1 MMNVRIAGLELR
13 NFKNVRYGSFSM
25 PEVLYGEECS
35 SDILAIFGQNGSGK
49 SAAIDAFAVLSRI
62 LSGQG
67 LPGRTR
73 DLVNVDS
80 DKAEIKI
87 RFCLEGDE
95 KTLCVDYTLTIG
107 GNGDAR
113 ILSECL
119 EAEDG
124 SFRIT
129 RTEDGR
135 TEMEGCSVPGAFS
148 EKTEIMDASAFFIP
162 ERIPADSD
170 DAALKSVRT
179 LSAYAR
185 TAMIV
190 IRGERI
196 MGSVRGE
203 IPLYYIRM
211 KDGEKLRGRIELNL
225 NRPMALTASD
235 GENLKE
241 TISDINSVLGT
252 VIPEMSIEIREGK
265 DGVSLFSLKNG
276 SPIPLRSESEGI
288 IKLISLISILI
299 FVYNER
305 GSALIIDELDASI
318 YEYLLGELMEVF
330 RYGAAGQLILTS
342 HNLRILE
349 MIDRRSL
356 IISTRNPDE
365 KYMRLPDSV
374 PDTEN
379 LRSYYLRNVLL
390 SDDGKLSAQTDPHEI
405 ARALRKAWRRG

>member
-1 MMNVRIAGLELR
+1 
-13 NFKNVRYGSFSM
+13 
-25 PEVLYGEECS
+25 
-35 SDILAIFGQNGSGK
+35 
-49 SAAIDAFAVLSRI
+49 
-62 LSGQG
+62 
-67 LPGRTR
+67 
-73 DLVNVDS
+73 
-80 DKAEIKI
+80 
-87 RFCLEGDE
+87 
-95 KTLCVDYTLTIG
+95 
-107 GNGDAR
+107 
-113 ILSECL
+113 
-119 EAEDG
+119 
-124 SFRIT
+124 
-129 RTEDGR
+129 
-135 TEMEGCSVPGAFS
+135 
-148 EKTEIMDASAFFIP
+148 
-162 ERIPADSD
+162 
-170 DAALKSVRT
+170 
-179 LSAYAR
+179 
-185 TAMIV
+185 
-190 IRGERI
+190 
-196 MGSVRGE
+196 
-203 IPLYYIRM
+203 
-211 KDGEKLRGRIELNL
+211 
-225 NRPMALTASD
+225 
-235 GENLKE
+235 
-241 TISDINSVLGT
+241 
-252 VIPEMSIEIREGK
+252 MSIEIREGK